1 VNSRSIKN
9 SQPRS
14 AVELEH
20 ADKSFLVGLAGQ
32 PNVGKSTIF
41 NLLTGLSQH
50 VGNWP
55 GKTVARKEGLYIRSG
70 VSMRIVDLPGAYSL
84 TANSDEERISRD
96 FILQNHPDVIVMVAD
111 ASALERNLYLLAEL
125 LMLPVPVV
133 LGLNM
138 MDVAETQGIHV
149 EAHVLEAALG
159 LPVIPLVAIRNQ
171 GVAELIEVAERLAR
185 DPVGFQPVRPEIG
198 APHRDVLTRVRA
210 LLDGH
215 IPAPYP
221 SDWVALKLLEGDAEI
236 TERARRSLP
245 HTIWRRIETLLGE
258 HEDAILDVAG
268 GRYEWID
275 RMVHAAVRHPRLG
288 QISLTD
294 RLDRFAVHPFWGLLI
309 LLGVFGLL
317 FWLTFALAAPVQ
329 EWLDVAVIGRLQMR
343 LADALVLAGAPSH
356 VVNLLVD
363 GVLGGVGIV
372 LTFLPILTIFF
383 TVLAF
388 FEDSGYLTRAAYMMD
403 RFMHLV
409 GLHGKSFLPLFLGF
423 GCNVPAVMG
432 ARVIESRAGR
442 LLTILLAPLVP
453 CSARL
458 VVLAF
463 LAPVFFGKVAL
474 PVSLGFVAL
483 NILVLVVVGVILN
496 HTLFRGRHTAFIM
509 ELPLYHLPD
518 ARTIGL
524 FVWHNIR
531 AFLRKAGSIILL
543 MSVLI
548 WTLSHFPGDGIE
560 QSYLARF
567 GRSLTPLGHLM
578 GMDWRLL
585 VALLSSFI
593 AKENAIATLGILYG
607 TNSESEGLAETL
619 ATQISAA
626 TALFFLAVIML
637 FVPCVATVAVMY
649 QETGSWRWILFSVIL
664 LLTIA
669 LSAGV
674 LVYQGAYWLGIGILL
689 DA

>member
-1 VNSRSIKN
+1 
-9 SQPRS
+9 
-14 AVELEH
+14 
-20 ADKSFLVGLAGQ
+20 
-32 PNVGKSTIF
+32 
-41 NLLTGLSQH
+41 
-50 VGNWP
+50 
-55 GKTVARKEGLYIRSG
+55 
-70 VSMRIVDLPGAYSL
+70 
-84 TANSDEERISRD
+84 
-96 FILQNHPDVIVMVAD
+96 
-111 ASALERNLYLLAEL
+111 
-125 LMLPVPVV
+125 
-133 LGLNM
+133 
-138 MDVAETQGIHV
+138 
-149 EAHVLEAALG
+149 
-159 LPVIPLVAIRNQ
+159 
-171 GVAELIEVAERLAR
+171 
-185 DPVGFQPVRPEIG
+185 
-198 APHRDVLTRVRA
+198 
-210 LLDGH
+210 
-215 IPAPYP
+215 
-221 SDWVALKLLEGDAEI
+221 
-236 TERARRSLP
+236 
-245 HTIWRRIETLLGE
+245 
-258 HEDAILDVAG
+258 
-268 GRYEWID
+268 
-275 RMVHAAVRHPRLG
+275 
-288 QISLTD
+288 
-294 RLDRFAVHPFWGLLI
+294 
-309 LLGVFGLL
+309 
-317 FWLTFALAAPVQ
+317 
-329 EWLDVAVIGRLQMR
+329 
-343 LADALVLAGAPSH
+343 
-356 VVNLLVD
+356 
-363 GVLGGVGIV
+363 
-372 LTFLPILTIFF
+372 
-383 TVLAF
+383 
-388 FEDSGYLTRAAYMMD
+388 
-403 RFMHLV
+403 
-409 GLHGKSFLPLFLGF
+409 
-423 GCNVPAVMG
+423 
-432 ARVIESRAGR
+432 
-442 LLTILLAPLVP
+442 
-453 CSARL
+453 
-458 VVLAF
+458 
-463 LAPVFFGKVAL
+463 
-474 PVSLGFVAL
+474 VAL

-626 TALFFLAVIML
+626 TALSFLAVIML